1 MYQGLQ
7 QTLGEVLTISDA
19 ELDGLLDCGDEVIDQ
34 LSELSS
40 LNFYQIY
47 WSIDHHVSHE
57 YDIAVTPAGSMQ
69 AMADITAVEMEE
81 HFKVRIIISH

>member
-40 LNFYQIY
+40 LIITLIILLLETPCPSVRSFVR
-47 WSIDHHVSHE
+47 WF
-57 YDIAVTPAGSMQ
+57 VTFFTP
-69 AMADITAVEMEE
+69 I
-81 HFKVRIIISH
+81 

>member
-40 LNFYQIY
+40 L
-47 WSIDHHVSHE
+47 
-57 YDIAVTPAGSMQ
+57 
-69 AMADITAVEMEE
+69 
-81 HFKVRIIISH
+81 IIISIIYIYYNFDPLIIILIIMMTLQSLQREACKQWRISRLERWRNISR